1 MNSIHRLFVSV
12 AAATGLLTA
21 CGGGGP
27 EADGREA
34 PQAIGQGGLPT
45 VVGHRGAAGHRPDH
59 TLEGYALAIEMG
71 ADMVEPDLVATK
83 DGVLIARHEPMLDD
97 TTDVASKFGPERKS
111 TKVLDGIPTT
121 AYFASDFT
129 LAEIKTLR
137 ARQPLAERSPQYDGL
152 YQIPTFDEVLAL
164 VQDKASKHGRTVGVY
179 PETKHPTFHAALG
192 LALEDR
198 LLAALGRAGWNRAG
212 APVFI
217 QSFETANLKYLR
229 GKTKV
234 RLIQLVDADDVNPRT
249 GEITFAPPFDRPYDW
264 TASGRPG
271 TFGDL
276 LTPAG
281 LAEVKSYA
289 DGISPW
295 KRYLVSVKA
304 TLDAAGNPVD
314 INGDGRINDADFR
327 ALPRPELVSA
337 IKRSGLLLHT
347 WTFRS
352 EARRL
357 AADYAGDPAREYRQ
371 FFDLGIDG
379 VFSDFP
385 DAAVAARTAWMASR
399 RR

>member
-1 MNSIHRLFVSV
+1 MSKRQRIGALAF
-12 AAATGLLTA
+12 AAGALLVA
-21 CGGGGP
+21 CGGGDP
-27 EADGREA
+27 EASGRQA
-34 PQAIGQGGLPT
+34 PMAIGQGGLPT
-45 VVGHRGAAGHRPDH
+45 IVGHRGAAGHLPDH

-97 TTDVASKFGPERKS
+97 TTDVAAKFGSDRKS
-111 TKVLDGIPTT
+111 TKKLDGFDTT

-137 ARQPLAERSPQYDGL
+137 ARQPLAERPQEFNGRYA
-152 YQIPTFDEVLAL
+152 IPTFDEVLAL
-164 VQDKASKHGRTVGVY
+164 VQDKANKKGRGIGVY
-179 PETKHPTFHAALG
+179 PETKHPTFHQELG

-198 LLAALGRAGWNRAG
+198 LLAALDRVGWNRAG

-217 QSFETANLKYLR
+217 PSFETANLKYLR

-234 RLIQLVDADDVNPRT
+234 RLFQLVDANDVNPLI
-249 GEITFAPPFDRPYDW
+249 GEITYAPPFDRPYDW
-264 TASGRPG
+264 TVSGRGG

-281 LAEVKSYA
+281 LAEVKTYA
-289 DGISPW
+289 DGIAPW
-295 KRYLVSVKA
+295 KRYLVTVMA

-314 INGDGRINDADFR
+314 INGDGLINEADYQ
-327 ALPRPELVSA
+327 AVARPELFASV
-337 IKRSGLLLHT
+337 KRSGLLLHT

-357 AADYAGDPAREYRQ
+357 AATYGGDPAQEYHQ
-371 FFDLGIDG
+371 FFSLGIDG
-379 VFSDFP
+379 LFSDFP
-385 DAAVAARTAWMASR
+385 DAAVAAREAWKTTR
-399 RR
+399 KQ